1 MSLAEVLDEIQEL
14 IKQDGKQA
22 KGTMISNIYSYDF
35 ADNKNYEEIM
45 KLAIEEKPKTPVVV
59 VPTQVVNPDQK
70 KVKLQPKVIKK
81 VAEEVVDGPPMSF
94 GPKRLKG
101 LDMRKEKL
109 RV

>member
-1 MSLAEVLDEIQEL
+1 
-14 IKQDGKQA
+14 
-22 KGTMISNIYSYDF
+22 MISYIYSYDF

-59 VPTQVVNPDQK
+59 VPPDVVKPEQK
-70 KVKLQPKVIKK
+70 KVKLQPKVIQK
-81 VAEEVVDGPPMSF
+81 VPQEVADGPPMSF

>member
-59 VPTQVVNPDQK
+59 VVPPEVVKSEQK
-70 KVKLQPKVIKK
+70 KVKL
-81 VAEEVVDGPPMSF
+81 
-94 GPKRLKG
+94 
-101 LDMRKEKL
+101 
-109 RV
+109 

>member
-45 KLAIEEKPKTPVVV
+45 KLATEEKPKIPVVLPPEV
-59 VPTQVVNPDQK
+59 VKSEQK
-70 KVKLQPKVIKK
+70 KVKLQPKVIQK
-81 VAEEVVDGPPMSF
+81 VAQEVVDGPPMSF